1 MNENMVRNKHDPP
14 GIVKFSFWR
23 MTAENHKAVYVC
35 INKGEAYAPKEIA
48 DRSICIDGDIGEALK
63 KNERPL
69 FAVVQAHGSLPS
81 YVMMC
86 KTIVKRI
93 VFPF

>member
-48 DRSICIDGDIGEALK
+48 DRSICIDGDIGEAM
-63 KNERPL
+63 NYRGASP
-69 FAVVQAHGSLPS
+69 AVSSVPS
-81 YVMMC
+81 
-86 KTIVKRI
+86 
-93 VFPF
+93 